1 MTFLDN
7 HDTGST
13 QRHWSF
19 PDENLAMGY
28 AYILTHP
35 GVPCIVSNGSINGTI
50 CWMDDLNFNAMH
62 SSTYRS
68 NIEFS
73 LSFIDRKPTQT
84 KNQKKNQKRT
94 KNIRVIFKIKQEKP

>member
-1 MTFLDN
+1 MCHIVIVGWWPQKAVTFLDN

-35 GVPCIVSNGSINGTI
+35 GVPCIVS
-50 CWMDDLNFNAMH
+50 A
-62 SSTYRS
+62 
-68 NIEFS
+68 IEMV
-73 LSFIDRKPTQT
+73 Q
-84 KNQKKNQKRT
+84 
-94 KNIRVIFKIKQEKP
+94 